1 MIDVLTCSRGG
12 GAASHAVLPAD
23 SKYQESKHRQERPE
37 IRALE
42 LVSPSSC
49 AVGTVIMSAAAER

>member
-1 MIDVLTCSRGG
+1 ML
-12 GAASHAVLPAD
+12 LAD
-23 SKYQESKHRQERPE
+23 SKYQESKRRQDRPE